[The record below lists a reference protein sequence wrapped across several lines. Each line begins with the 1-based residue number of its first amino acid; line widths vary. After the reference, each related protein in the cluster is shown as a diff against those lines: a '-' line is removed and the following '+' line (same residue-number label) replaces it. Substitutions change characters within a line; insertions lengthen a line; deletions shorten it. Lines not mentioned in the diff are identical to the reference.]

1 MSRRPGLGAGY
12 VDTHTQWHVQGRR
25 NYTVSPNGIKGRI
38 PRFYKDRI
46 FSEPL
51 RQAMAAEAI
60 SLADDQYNDAVEKF
74 SKFHSDPYYYY
85 DERIRNDHD
94 SVYDKINSKDMF

>member
-1 MSRRPGLGAGY
+1 MSRRPGIGETY
-12 VDTHTQWHVQGRR
+12 VSTHTQWHVQGKR
-25 NYTVSPNGIKGRI
+25 NYTQMNGIKGRI
-38 PRFYKDRI
+38 PRYYKDRI

-51 RQAMAAEAI
+51 RQAMAAESIA
-60 SLADDQYNDAVEKF
+60 LADEQYNDAVEKF
-74 SKFHSDPYYYY
+74 SKFHDDPYYYY